1 MKNKL
6 AKVITI
12 SCLFLVVSL
21 FLFSLFS
28 KYRNNNEM
36 VYVINNNNLNKMD
49 DNTSLL
55 FEMRRLEDEKKLIE
69 SNHQEEVKEEEKKEE
84 PVVEELNDTKEKII
98 QEEQEKEVVE
108 PKVEE
113 PQKEEKVDEP
123 VVTSL
128 SEEREVLQT
137 VVGNLTGYGPD
148 CVGCGGRTST
158 GHNLYDSIY
167 YEDSEFGTVRILAAD
182 PSFPF
187 YSIVR
192 VSNVPTMDDFIGIVL
207 DRGGNVGFGRGTLFD
222 LAFESESSPNLVPLT
237 RNVTFELLR
246 SGR

>member
-1 MKNKL
+1 MKKYL

-12 SCLFLVVSL
+12 SCLSLLVSVFLVI
-21 FLFSLFS
+21 LFSNT
-28 KYRNNNEM
+28 KNNNSM
-36 VYVINNNNLNKMD
+36 VYVIANDNLNKMD
-49 DNTSLL
+49 DNTSIL
-55 FEMRRLEDEKKLIE
+55 FEKEKIDDNNLEVEEKETEKEEKIE
-69 SNHQEEVKEEEKKEE
+69 EKVEEV
-84 PVVEELNDTKEKII
+84 VVEEI
-98 QEEQEKEVVE
+98 KEVVE
-108 PKVEE
+108 EPIVEEE
-113 PQKEEKVDEP
+113 PQKEEKEEP
-123 VVTSL
+123 TVSSL

-187 YSIVR
+187 YSIIR

>member
-1 MKNKL
+1 MKKNL
-6 AKVITI
+6 AKIVTI
-12 SCLFLVVSL
+12 SCLLLIVSL
-21 FLFSLFS
+21 FLVCLFS
-28 KYRNNNEM
+28 NNKSNNMAFIIE
-36 VYVINNNNLNKMD
+36 NNNLIKMD
-49 DNTSLL
+49 ENTSIL
-55 FEMRRLEDEKKLIE
+55 FEKKELL
-69 SNHQEEVKEEEKKEE
+69 EEVKEETEIVEVEGEKVIEEIVQIDEPKEE
-84 PVVEELNDTKEKII
+84 V
-98 QEEQEKEVVE
+98 KEVVE
-108 PKVEE
+108 QPVEE
-113 PQKEEKVDEP
+113 PQKEEKEEP

-137 VVGNLTGYGPD
+137 VVGTLTGYGPD
-148 CVGCGGRTST
+148 CVGCGGHTST
-158 GHNLYDSIY
+158 GFDLTKTYY

-187 YSIVR
+187 YSIFR

-222 LAFESESSPNLVPLT
+222 LAFESESSPDLVPLT

>member
-1 MKNKL
+1 MMKKISVKL
-6 AKVITI
+6 ITI
-12 SCLFLVVSL
+12 SSLILVVSL
-21 FLFSLFS
+21 FLVSLFS
-28 KYRNNNEM
+28 KSKNNNDM
-36 VYVINNNNLNKMD
+36 AFVIENDNLSKMD
-49 DNTSLL
+49 DSTSIR
-55 FEMRRLEDEKKLIE
+55 FDEAFDKKSDDIDDNSVVEVLVDNIV
-69 SNHQEEVKEEEKKEE
+69 EEVNKEESTVVEKKEE
-84 PVVEELNDTKEKII
+84 VSEPVVET
-98 QEEQEKEVVE
+98 

-113 PQKEEKVDEP
+113 ASN
-123 VVTSL
+123 VTSL

-148 CVGCGGRTST
+148 CVGCGGHTST
-158 GHNLYDSIY
+158 GFDLTQSIY
-167 YEDSEFGTVRILAAD
+167 YEDSEYGTVRILAAD

-187 YSIVR
+187 YSIFR

-237 RNVTFELLR
+237 HNVTFELLR

>member
-1 MKNKL
+1 MKKYL

-12 SCLFLVVSL
+12 SCLSLLVSVFLVI
-21 FLFSLFS
+21 LFSNA
-28 KYRNNNEM
+28 KNNNLM
-36 VYVINNNNLNKMD
+36 VYVIDNDNLNKMD
-49 DNTSLL
+49 DNISIL
-55 FEMRRLEDEKKLIE
+55 FEKEKIDDNNLKVEEKEDEEEEKIE
-69 SNHQEEVKEEEKKEE
+69 ELVEEVKLEEIKEE
-84 PVVEELNDTKEKII
+84 VVEEEPL
-98 QEEQEKEVVE
+98 VE
-108 PKVEE
+108 EE
-113 PQKEEKVDEP
+113 PQKEEKAESS
-123 VVTSL
+123 VTSL
-128 SEEREVLQT
+128 SEEREVLQI

-187 YSIVR
+187 YSIIR

-207 DRGGNVGFGRGTLFD
+207 DRGGNVGFGRCTLFD
-222 LAFESESSPNLVPLT
+222 LAFESESFLNLVPLF

>member
-1 MKNKL
+1 MKKYL

-12 SCLFLVVSL
+12 SCLSLLVSVFLVI
-21 FLFSLFS
+21 LFSNA
-28 KYRNNNEM
+28 KNNNLM
-36 VYVINNNNLNKMD
+36 VYVIDNDNLNKMD
-49 DNTSLL
+49 DNISIL
-55 FEMRRLEDEKKLIE
+55 FEKEKIDDNNLKVEEKEDEEEEKIE
-69 SNHQEEVKEEEKKEE
+69 ELVEEVKLEEIKEE
-84 PVVEELNDTKEKII
+84 VVEEETL
-98 QEEQEKEVVE
+98 VE
-108 PKVEE
+108 EE
-113 PQKEEKVDEP
+113 PQKEEKAESS
-123 VVTSL
+123 VTSL

-182 PSFPF
+182 SSFPF
-187 YSIVR
+187 YSIIR

>member
-1 MKNKL
+1 MKKYL

-12 SCLFLVVSL
+12 SCLSLLVSVFLVI
-21 FLFSLFS
+21 LFSNA
-28 KYRNNNEM
+28 KNNNLM
-36 VYVINNNNLNKMD
+36 VYVIDNDNLNKMD
-49 DNTSLL
+49 DNISIL
-55 FEMRRLEDEKKLIE
+55 FEKEKIDDNNLKVEEKEDEEEEKIE
-69 SNHQEEVKEEEKKEE
+69 ELVEEVKLEEIKEE
-84 PVVEELNDTKEKII
+84 VVEEEPL
-98 QEEQEKEVVE
+98 VE
-108 PKVEE
+108 EE
-113 PQKEEKVDEP
+113 PQKEEKAESS
-123 VVTSL
+123 VTSL
-128 SEEREVLQT
+128 SEERKVLQT

-187 YSIVR
+187 YSIIR

>member
-1 MKNKL
+1 MKKYL

-12 SCLFLVVSL
+12 SCLSLLVSVFLVI
-21 FLFSLFS
+21 LFSNA
-28 KYRNNNEM
+28 KNNNLM
-36 VYVINNNNLNKMD
+36 VYVIDNDNLNKMD
-49 DNTSLL
+49 DNISIL
-55 FEMRRLEDEKKLIE
+55 FEKEKIDDNNLKVEEKEDEEEEKIE
-69 SNHQEEVKEEEKKEE
+69 ELVEEVKLEETKEE
-84 PVVEELNDTKEKII
+84 VVEEEPL
-98 QEEQEKEVVE
+98 VE
-108 PKVEE
+108 EE
-113 PQKEEKVDEP
+113 PQKEEKAESS
-123 VVTSL
+123 VTSF
-128 SEEREVLQT
+128 SEERKVLQT

-187 YSIVR
+187 YSIIR

>member
-1 MKNKL
+1 MKKNL
-6 AKVITI
+6 AKIVTI
-12 SCLFLVVSL
+12 SCLLFIVSL
-21 FLFSLFS
+21 FLVCLFS
-28 KYRNNNEM
+28 NNKSNNMAFIIE
-36 VYVINNNNLNKMD
+36 NNNLIKMD
-49 DNTSLL
+49 ENTSIL
-55 FEMRRLEDEKKLIE
+55 FEKKELL
-69 SNHQEEVKEEEKKEE
+69 EEVKEETEIVEVEGEKVIEEIVQIDEPKEE
-84 PVVEELNDTKEKII
+84 V
-98 QEEQEKEVVE
+98 KEVVE
-108 PKVEE
+108 QPVEE
-113 PQKEEKVDEP
+113 PQKEEKEEP

-137 VVGNLTGYGPD
+137 VVGTLTGYGPD
-148 CVGCGGRTST
+148 CVGCGGHTST
-158 GHNLYDSIY
+158 GFDLTKTYY

-187 YSIVR
+187 YSIFR

-222 LAFESESSPNLVPLT
+222 LAFESESSPDLVPLT

>member
-6 AKVITI
+6 AKIITI

-21 FLFSLFS
+21 FLVLLFS
-28 KYRNNNEM
+28 NYDNSNEM
-36 VYVINNNNLNKMD
+36 VYVIDNDNLNKMD
-49 DNTSLL
+49 DNVSIL
-55 FEMRRLEDEKKLIE
+55 FERKKLEDEVKEDELIE
-69 SNHQEEVKEEEKKEE
+69 ETKEDSFIDKIENNEQ
-84 PVVEELNDTKEKII
+84 VVEELVGIKEDVIEEEESTKEEIHV
-98 QEEQEKEVVE
+98 EEEVE
-108 PKVEE
+108 PT
-113 PQKEEKVDEP
+113 
-123 VVTSL
+123 VTSL
-128 SEEREVLQT
+128 AEEREVLQT

-148 CVGCGGRTST
+148 CVGCGGHTST
-158 GHNLYDSIY
+158 GFNLNESIY

-187 YSIVR
+187 YSIIR

>member
-1 MKNKL
+1 MKKYL

-12 SCLFLVVSL
+12 SCLSLLVIVFLVI
-21 FLFSLFS
+21 LFSNT
-28 KYRNNNEM
+28 KNNNSM
-36 VYVINNNNLNKMD
+36 VYVIDNDNLNKMD
-49 DNTSLL
+49 DNISIL
-55 FEMRRLEDEKKLIE
+55 FEKEKIDDNNLKVEEKEDEEEEKIE
-69 SNHQEEVKEEEKKEE
+69 ELVEEVKLEEIKEE
-84 PVVEELNDTKEKII
+84 VVEEEPL
-98 QEEQEKEVVE
+98 VE
-108 PKVEE
+108 EE
-113 PQKEEKVDEP
+113 PQKKEKEEP
-123 VVTSL
+123 SVTSL

-187 YSIVR
+187 YSIIR

-222 LAFESESSPNLVPLT
+222 LAFESERSPNLVPLT

>member
-1 MKNKL
+1 MKKYL

-12 SCLFLVVSL
+12 SCLSLLVSVFLVI
-21 FLFSLFS
+21 LFSNA
-28 KYRNNNEM
+28 KNNNLM
-36 VYVINNNNLNKMD
+36 VYVIDNDNLNKMD
-49 DNTSLL
+49 DNISIL
-55 FEMRRLEDEKKLIE
+55 FEKEKIDDNNLKVEEKEDEEEEKIE
-69 SNHQEEVKEEEKKEE
+69 ELVEEVKLEEIKEE
-84 PVVEELNDTKEKII
+84 VVEEEPL
-98 QEEQEKEVVE
+98 VE
-108 PKVEE
+108 EE
-113 PQKEEKVDEP
+113 PQKEEKAESS
-123 VVTSL
+123 VTSL

-187 YSIVR
+187 YSIIR

>member
-12 SCLFLVVSL
+12 SCLFLVTLL
-21 FLFSLFS
+21 FVVSLFS
-28 KYRNNNEM
+28 KYKNNNDM
-36 VYVINNNNLNKMD
+36 VYVITNNNLNKMD

-55 FEMRRLEDEKKLIE
+55 FEMRRLEDEKK
-69 SNHQEEVKEEEKKEE
+69 QEELKKEEEVVEEENKEE
-84 PVVEELNDTKEKII
+84 VVVEELINTKEEQV
-98 QEEQEKEVVE
+98 QETKEEIVVEE

-113 PQKEEKVDEP
+113 PQKEEKVEP

-128 SEEREVLQT
+128 SEEREILQT

-158 GHNLYDSIY
+158 GYNLYDSIY

-192 VSNVPTMDDFIGIVL
+192 VRNVPTMDDFIGIVL

-237 RNVTFELLR
+237 HNVTFELLR

>member
-1 MKNKL
+1 MKKYL

-12 SCLFLVVSL
+12 SCLSLLVSVFLVI
-21 FLFSLFS
+21 LFSNA
-28 KYRNNNEM
+28 KNNNLM
-36 VYVINNNNLNKMD
+36 VYVIDNDNLNKMD
-49 DNTSLL
+49 DNISIL
-55 FEMRRLEDEKKLIE
+55 FEKEKIDDNNLKVEEKEDEKKEKIE
-69 SNHQEEVKEEEKKEE
+69 ELVEEVKLEEIKEE
-84 PVVEELNDTKEKII
+84 VVEEEPL
-98 QEEQEKEVVE
+98 VE
-108 PKVEE
+108 EE
-113 PQKEEKVDEP
+113 PQKEEKAESS
-123 VVTSL
+123 VTSL
-128 SEEREVLQT
+128 SEERKVLQT

-187 YSIVR
+187 YSIIR

>member
-1 MKNKL
+1 MKDKL
-6 AKVITI
+6 AKIITI

-21 FLFSLFS
+21 FLILLFS
-28 KYRNNNEM
+28 SYKNDNSM
-36 VYVINNNNLNKMD
+36 VYIIDNDNLNKMD
-49 DNTSLL
+49 DNILTL
-55 FEMRRLEDEKKLIE
+55 FERKELGDGVNNTEL
-69 SNHQEEVKEEEKKEE
+69 VKEEQEETIGEVATDKLDDKE
-84 PVVEELNDTKEKII
+84 PVVEELVDI
-98 QEEQEKEVVE
+98 QEEIKEEEEPAKEEIQVEEKEE
-108 PKVEE
+108 NL
-113 PQKEEKVDEP
+113 
-123 VVTSL
+123 VTSL
-128 SEEREVLQT
+128 TEEREVLQT

-148 CVGCGGRTST
+148 CVGCGGHTST
-158 GHNLYDSIY
+158 GFDLTKSIY

-187 YSIVR
+187 YSIIR

-246 SGR
+246 SGK

>member
-1 MKNKL
+1 MKKYL

-12 SCLFLVVSL
+12 SCLFLFVTLYLVI
-21 FLFSLFS
+21 LFSNS
-28 KYRNNNEM
+28 KDNNSM
-36 VYVINNNNLNKMD
+36 VYVINNDNLTKMDENTSILFEKKKIDDNNLEVEEIE
-49 DNTSLL
+49 T
-55 FEMRRLEDEKKLIE
+55 EKEEKVE
-69 SNHQEEVKEEEKKEE
+69 EKEEVV
-84 PVVEELNDTKEKII
+84 VVEEI
-98 QEEQEKEVVE
+98 KEVVE
-108 PKVEE
+108 EPIVEEE
-113 PQKEEKVDEP
+113 PQKEEKEEP
-123 VVTSL
+123 TVTSL

-187 YSIVR
+187 YSIIR

>member
-1 MKNKL
+1 MKKYL

-12 SCLFLVVSL
+12 SCLSLLVSVFLVI
-21 FLFSLFS
+21 LFSNT
-28 KYRNNNEM
+28 KNNNSM
-36 VYVINNNNLNKMD
+36 VYVIDNDNLDKMD
-49 DNTSLL
+49 DNISIL
-55 FEMRRLEDEKKLIE
+55 FEKEKIDDNNLKVEEKEDEEEEKIE
-69 SNHQEEVKEEEKKEE
+69 ELVEEVKIEEIKE
-84 PVVEELNDTKEKII
+84 
-98 QEEQEKEVVE
+98 EVVE
-108 PKVEE
+108 EE
-113 PQKEEKVDEP
+113 PQKEEKEEP
-123 VVTSL
+123 SVTSL

-187 YSIVR
+187 YSIIR

>member
-1 MKNKL
+1 MKKYL

-12 SCLFLVVSL
+12 SCLSLLVSVFLVI
-21 FLFSLFS
+21 LFSNT
-28 KYRNNNEM
+28 KNNNSM
-36 VYVINNNNLNKMD
+36 VYVIANDNLNKMD
-49 DNTSLL
+49 DNTSIL
-55 FEMRRLEDEKKLIE
+55 FEKEKIDDNNLEVEEKETEKEEKIE
-69 SNHQEEVKEEEKKEE
+69 EAVEEV
-84 PVVEELNDTKEKII
+84 VVEEI
-98 QEEQEKEVVE
+98 KEVVE
-108 PKVEE
+108 EPIVEEE
-113 PQKEEKVDEP
+113 PQKEEKEEP
-123 VVTSL
+123 TVSSL

-148 CVGCGGRTST
+148 CVGCGGKTST

-187 YSIVR
+187 YSIIR

>member
-1 MKNKL
+1 MKKYL

-12 SCLFLVVSL
+12 SCLSLLVSVFLVI
-21 FLFSLFS
+21 LFSNT
-28 KYRNNNEM
+28 KNNNSM
-36 VYVINNNNLNKMD
+36 VYVIDNDNLNKMD
-49 DNTSLL
+49 DNTSIL
-55 FEMRRLEDEKKLIE
+55 FEKEKIDDNNLEVEEIETEKEEKIE
-69 SNHQEEVKEEEKKEE
+69 EKVEEV
-84 PVVEELNDTKEKII
+84 VVEEI
-98 QEEQEKEVVE
+98 KEVVE
-108 PKVEE
+108 EPIVEEE
-113 PQKEEKVDEP
+113 PQKEEKEEP
-123 VVTSL
+123 TVSSL

-148 CVGCGGRTST
+148 CVGCGGKTST

-187 YSIVR
+187 YSIIR

>member
-1 MKNKL
+1 MKKYL
-6 AKVITI
+6 AKVVTI
-12 SCLFLVVSL
+12 SCLSLLVIVFLVI
-21 FLFSLFS
+21 LFSNT
-28 KYRNNNEM
+28 KNNNSM
-36 VYVINNNNLNKMD
+36 VYVIDNDNLNKMD
-49 DNTSLL
+49 DNISIL
-55 FEMRRLEDEKKLIE
+55 FEKEKIDDNNLKVEEKEDEEEEKIE
-69 SNHQEEVKEEEKKEE
+69 ELVEEVKIEEIKEE
-84 PVVEELNDTKEKII
+84 VVEEEPL
-98 QEEQEKEVVE
+98 VE
-108 PKVEE
+108 EE
-113 PQKEEKVDEP
+113 PQKEEKEEP
-123 VVTSL
+123 SVTSL

-148 CVGCGGRTST
+148 CIGCGGGGRTST

-187 YSIVR
+187 YSIIR